1 MNNFKNL
8 TVLSLEQATVLPY
21 LTYRLVQDGM
31 RVIRLEHPVYGD
43 PNRMIGE
50 NILGEEKM
58 NSYFLCINAGKEA
71 ITLDLTEPEGKELFL
86 KLISELNV
94 DIFTTNQLPRNY
106 QKLGIGYGNLKEIK
120 DDIIWL
126 GATGFGPDSN
136 EPAYD
141 PILQARS
148 GMMELTGEPG
158 GDPQTI
164 GIPLPDMGTSEHGYG
179 LLMKAL
185 YQRQITGKGAC
196 INISMFESS
205 VSWMTTAITLT
216 TLQKEPITRTG
227 NSHAFFCPVNVY
239 KTKNGFVYV
248 AIGNDRQWKSLVSLE
263 MFEHLDKPEYDKN
276 NGRKK
281 DAKTINHAIN
291 GVTSKLTSEELIELF
306 SPLTLPI
313 SKINTIPDVIADPLV
328 QKRLLR
334 AKDQKTG
341 IEITLTVPPNMTP
354 YLESVDRRL
363 FFPPR
368 FGEHNREI
376 YGKILGYSDE
386 DLARLEEKKVI

>member
-106 QKLGIGYGNLKEIK
+106 QKLGIGYSNLKEIK

-363 FFPPR
+363 SFPPR

>member
-1 MNNFKNL
+1 
-8 TVLSLEQATVLPY
+8 
-21 LTYRLVQDGM
+21 
-31 RVIRLEHPVYGD
+31 
-43 PNRMIGE
+43 MIGE

-106 QKLGIGYGNLKEIK
+106 QKLGIGYSNLKEIK

>member
-1 MNNFKNL
+1 
-8 TVLSLEQATVLPY
+8 
-21 LTYRLVQDGM
+21 
-31 RVIRLEHPVYGD
+31 
-43 PNRMIGE
+43 
-50 NILGEEKM
+50 
-58 NSYFLCINAGKEA
+58 
-71 ITLDLTEPEGKELFL
+71 
-86 KLISELNV
+86 
-94 DIFTTNQLPRNY
+94 
-106 QKLGIGYGNLKEIK
+106 
-120 DDIIWL
+120 
-126 GATGFGPDSN
+126 
-136 EPAYD
+136 
-141 PILQARS
+141 
-148 GMMELTGEPG
+148 
-158 GDPQTI
+158 
-164 GIPLPDMGTSEHGYG
+164 
-179 LLMKAL
+179 MKAL

-341 IEITLTVPPNMTP
+341 IEITLTVPPNMTL

-363 FFPPR
+363 SFPPR